1 VKPAFRSK
9 LVAALLSVS
18 AIGIACGVAVAASTV
33 PTGNAR
39 AIAFYAKSQTAIKAY
54 EGIHFTG
61 SGTSYEVIPKKGYDT
76 FKFDFGATPR
86 GYHAAVDHVRIV
98 QTNRGEVTEEL
109 DTMTAPGLPKLKLW
123 QTSAIEVGEVVTAHP
138 CVELIPKNAASF
150 VTLDEP
156 FVLFGGYHFSKLT
169 TPAAG
174 LRLVRSTYALAG
186 GTAHE
191 KDLIAAKSRLWQHSH
206 LIVTGG
212 PYNDNYLT
220 ESQFSYLRVAHIK
233 SPPPLGKCG

>member
-1 VKPAFRSK
+1 
-9 LVAALLSVS
+9 
-18 AIGIACGVAVAASTV
+18 VAASTA

-39 AIAFYAKSQTAIKAY
+39 TIAFYTNSQAAMKAY
-54 EGIHFTG
+54 EGIHFIGT
-61 SGTSYEVIPKKGYDT
+61 GTSYEVIPKKGYDT
-76 FKFDFGATPR
+76 FSFDFGATPA

-98 QTNRGEVTEEL
+98 QTHGGEVTEEL

-123 QTSAIEVGEVVTAHP
+123 QTSGIEIGELVTAHP
-138 CVELIPKNAASF
+138 CVELILKNAASF

-156 FVLFGGYHFSKLT
+156 FVLFGGYHFAELT
-169 TPAAG
+169 TPTAG

-186 GTAHE
+186 GIAHE
-191 KDLIAAKSRLWQHSH
+191 TDLIASKSRLWQHSH

-212 PYNDNYLT
+212 PLNDSYLT
-220 ESQFSYLRVAHIK
+220 ESQFSYLRVAQIK